1 MLAATKVSA
10 TQAAKATAA
19 CADGRPPLKAV
30 PRRVSAFMAMAAPI
44 TMTSAITVTSMGE
57 PRSLV
62 RTVYGTLVILS

>member
-1 MLAATKVSA
+1 
-10 TQAAKATAA
+10 
-19 CADGRPPLKAV
+19 
-30 PRRVSAFMAMAAPI
+30 MAMAAPI